1 MQVLLYV
8 FLNLPAAV
16 TFAAAIYL
24 FASRKKNLTV
34 RMTMALVLAALAL
47 CLMFYAQLYNPVLM
61 GHQSWGFN
69 FMYCLLTPFCA
80 PLYFLFLNKLTV
92 VERTPVANVLAFT
105 PAFIYAILL
114 ITAQALLS
122 DAERHAYISNV
133 ILGDSIQTDGSVIY
147 NMMVFVGDKLF
158 KVFVPIQAILV
169 MIYGEFKLNEYI
181 RLLNDYYSSNEQ
193 GDAVR
198 VRGVHTL
205 TILVAALFI
214 CISMIPVSEGVDDF
228 WIVLPVV
235 VIETIIM
242 LAILSYSIRIEYSA
256 ANLNEMIAGKDSY
269 ADVDTEPDNDNAEP
283 AAFNPQAAISKS
295 LEPVPSLVSRLDD
308 AMERE
313 RLYLDPTLSLVSL
326 SEHVGSN
333 RTYVT
338 KALKDIKSCNFS
350 DYVNHYRMEY
360 ALNLMKST
368 PKDKIIVQNIAV
380 ACGCGSIQTFYRLF
394 KTYYNETP
402 SQWIEKNK

>member
-1 MQVLLYV
+1 
-8 FLNLPAAV
+8 
-16 TFAAAIYL
+16 
-24 FASRKKNLTV
+24 
-34 RMTMALVLAALAL
+34 
-47 CLMFYAQLYNPVLM
+47 
-61 GHQSWGFN
+61 
-69 FMYCLLTPFCA
+69 
-80 PLYFLFLNKLTV
+80 
-92 VERTPVANVLAFT
+92 
-105 PAFIYAILL
+105 
-114 ITAQALLS
+114 
-122 DAERHAYISNV
+122 
-133 ILGDSIQTDGSVIY
+133 
-147 NMMVFVGDKLF
+147 
-158 KVFVPIQAILV
+158 
-169 MIYGEFKLNEYI
+169 
-181 RLLNDYYSSNEQ
+181 
-193 GDAVR
+193 
-198 VRGVHTL
+198 
-205 TILVAALFI
+205 
-214 CISMIPVSEGVDDF
+214 MIPVSEGVDDF

-242 LAILSYSIRIEYSA
+242 LAILSYSIKIEYSA
-256 ANLNEMIAGKDSY
+256 ANLHEMIAGNDSY
-269 ADVDTEPDNDNAEP
+269 ADVDTEQDNDNAEP

-295 LEPVPSLVSRLDD
+295 LEPVPSLISRLDD